1 VQVARFRTH
10 DGEVHA
16 IDNVDPIS
24 GAAVPSRGIVGDRRG
39 VPTVASPIYKESF
52 HLVDGRCLGRSDVNV
67 TVHPVR
73 VTDGRVE
80 VAIP

>member
-1 VQVARFRTH
+1 M
-10 DGEVHA
+10 DLA
-16 IDNVDPIS
+16 IDDVDPVS
-24 GAAVPSRGIVGDRRG
+24 GAAVPSRGTVDDRRG

-52 HLVDGRCLGRSDVNV
+52 HLVDGRCLDKSDVNV

-80 VAIP
+80 IAIP